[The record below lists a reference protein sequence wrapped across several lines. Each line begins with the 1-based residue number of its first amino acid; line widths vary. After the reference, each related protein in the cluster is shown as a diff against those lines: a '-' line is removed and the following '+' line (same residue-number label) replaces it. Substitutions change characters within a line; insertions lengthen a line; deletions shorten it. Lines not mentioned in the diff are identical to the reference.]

1 MAETPT
7 SLSYAGSASSSDL
20 TVNGSTVTVGP
31 LSVTM
36 AGFDLTGSQAQCT
49 LGRGGGSADI
59 PVGNTPSGST
69 DFGFTDTTYALTA
82 AQIAAGSLM
91 GA

>member
-1 MAETPT
+1 MAESPT
-7 SLSYAGSASSSDL
+7 ELSYAGNAANSDL

-36 AGFDLTGSQAQCT
+36 AGFDLTGGQAECT
-49 LGRGGGSADI
+49 LGRGVSG
-59 PVGNTPSGST
+59 TPSGSSS
-69 DFGFTDTTYALTA
+69 FGFTDTTYALTA
-82 AQIAAGSLM
+82 AQVQAGSLM